1 MRTLAV
7 IPVLMSCLL
16 SAAGQFVQLPRTN
29 EPFSVNSRSSAPTTR
44 TGAQYRIGQDDLIDV
59 SVFEIPEL
67 TSSARVSAAGTIDV
81 PLIGSVDAGGKTT
94 TELAKAIGAKLR
106 SGYVNDPQVTVFVR
120 EYASQPVSV
129 IGAVKQPGIYQIKGE
144 KNLLD
149 VLAMAYGLDL
159 NYGKFI
165 KVIRP
170 APNDDAVQGAKNEQV
185 FSISVEALLQEGQTD
200 LNIPIRAGDT
210 INVLMPGSIFVV
222 GEVFKPGEFVLRNG
236 KDVTVTQAVALGGGT
251 NRDAKK
257 KECLIIR
264 YAKDGSR
271 KEIPVDLQAILSG
284 TQPDTMM
291 TSNDI
296 LFVPASK
303 VKSGMTKALDSVLNI
318 AIGRAIYVR

>member
-1 MRTLAV
+1 
-7 IPVLMSCLL
+7 MSYLL
-16 SAAGQFVQLPRTN
+16 SAAGQSVPLPRTAN
-29 EPFSVNSRSSAPTTR
+29 EAFSANSRSSTPTTR
-44 TGAQYRIGQDDLIDV
+44 TGAQYRIGQDDLIDI

-67 TSSARVSAAGTIDV
+67 TASARVSAAGTIDV
-81 PLIGSVDAGGKTT
+81 ALIGSVDAGGKTT
-94 TELAKAIGAKLR
+94 TELAKAIGDKLR
-106 SGYVNDPQVTVFVR
+106 SRYVNDPQVTVFVR

-129 IGAVKQPGIYQIKGE
+129 IGAVKQPGIYHLKGE

-170 APNDDAVQGAKNEQV
+170 RPNDSAVQSGENEEV
-185 FSISVEALLQEGQTD
+185 FTISAEALLQEGQTD
-200 LNIPIRAGDT
+200 LNIPIHAGDT

-222 GEVFKPGEFVLRNG
+222 GEVFRPGEFVLRKG

-257 KECLIIR
+257 KECLILR

-284 TQPDTMM
+284 TKPDTTM